1 MYGIGQ
7 NGELGTG
14 DNNKRNIFTRIGRE
28 EIITNPKEIN
38 IPVGTTKDIVIAFGN
53 TFNIKT
59 DIIQNVKIQTK
70 EANNKELS
78 VAEIPDID
86 NSNITNINEYKAN
99 YKLTGNK
106 IGRTDLIVISDGGYT
121 KNLWVNVVNDENGVA
136 SAKVVNGN
144 EFTVALR
151 ADGTVWQFGKINNK
165 NNPEKIQM
173 PEEILDISAGENHV
187 LLLGKTGTVYSF
199 GENSKGELGSGN
211 TTTYKLPIKLNLEKI
226 TKIIANKNISYAI
239 NKEGKVYAWGEG
251 YSKTP
256 TLQNKNKNIIDITK
270 NYYLADDGKIRRLID
285 DTEVVNAENAKIVQ
299 ISEGTDSLLLLTESG
314 NVYNYKQ
321 EMTKILENV
330 VEISCGDKYAV
341 AVKEDGSVYTW
352 GDNTNQ
358 KLGINNNIEEGGI
371 EKSESPILKEDMQ
384 DITRVSAGYVHTTVY
399 KKDGQVYTWG
409 KGLER
414 KPWKC
419 RKL

>member
-226 TKIIANKNISYAI
+226 TKITANKNISYAI